1 MWRHGAR
8 AGRVRWLSRGRTPG
22 ASGAG
27 ESGGNWL
34 EEHFK
39 DFLRCIKTRQKPRS
53 NEVLGYYVM
62 TALHMGIH
70 SYLSKAVYEFDEKE
84 EKAARV

>member
-22 ASGAG
+22 ATGAG
-27 ESGGNWL
+27 ESGGDWL
-34 EEHFK
+34 EVK
-39 DFLRCIKTRQKPRS
+39 DSLNCIKTREKPRS

-70 SYLSKAVYEFDEKE
+70 FYLSKAVYEFDAEDE
-84 EKAARV
+84 RATRV